1 MSVQKRVRNGA
12 TMYVVRWYAADGK
25 ERAKGGF
32 RTRKAAEDYAAIDV
46 EPKRRRGIDIDPRAG
61 SCLFRESAQ
70 AWLRSRKSDLKI
82 TTWGGYEYALAPA
95 AQRQG
100 DGKTLGI
107 DAVFGGYPLNR
118 ISREYIQSWVQQ
130 MTDAGKKPSTV
141 RHAFFTVRM
150 ILGQALVD
158 NKIATNPA
166 DHVKLPTDTSNP
178 GVVDDPDMFLTA
190 AQVSALTDAT
200 PWPYYVMVNLA
211 AWSGLRAAELGGLQV
226 GDIDLPAARNKDG
239 SIRVER
245 TARIVGTQME
255 YLEPKTKGSRRRVPL
270 PRQSTELLRGYL
282 AEHPRGDNPTAP
294 LFPAMSLAPVRP
306 TGIRNKDTRPPA
318 ERQTQ
323 ALAELSV
330 KDAAARLILDWA
342 EPLRHPTFYKAVY
355 RPAVLRANQDVTAHR
370 DRSAALPPALTFH
383 ALRHTYASL
392 CIAAGIKPEKLSR
405 RMGHSKITTTLSVYV
420 HLFPDDDAS
429 ADMAALDAMSMELGY
444 GPNVVTLRDRCGS

>member
-1 MSVQKRVRNGA
+1 MSVHRRGSGWIVKYREPNGKQR
-12 TMYVVRWYAADGK
+12 T
-25 ERAKGGF
+25 KGGF
-32 RTRKAAEDYAAIDV
+32 KTRKPADAFDTKVKAAKLAGV
-46 EPKRRRGIDIDPRAG
+46 VFDPRAG

-150 ILGQALVD
+150 VLDQALID
-158 NKIATNPA
+158 NKIAANPA

-200 PWPYYVMVNLA
+200 PWPYNIMVNLA

-226 GDIDLPAARNKDG
+226 GDIDLPAARIKDG
-239 SIRVER
+239 SVRVER
-245 TARIVGTQME
+245 TARVVGTQME

-270 PRQSTELLRGYL
+270 PRQTTELLRGYL
-282 AEHPRGDNPTAP
+282 AEHPRGDDPTAP
-294 LFPAMSLAPVRP
+294 LFPAMALAPVRP
-306 TGIRNKDTRPPA
+306 TGVRNTDTRPLTPA
-318 ERQTQ
+318 ERQAH
-323 ALAELSV
+323 ALAELSM
-330 KDAAARLILDWA
+330 KDAEARLILDWA
-342 EPLRHPTFYKAVY
+342 NPLRHPTFYKAVY
-355 RPAVLRANQDVTAHR
+355 RPAVLRANQAATAHR
-370 DRSAALPPALTFH
+370 HRSAALPPALTFH

-429 ADMAALDAMSMELGY
+429 DDMAALDTLGIEPDY
-444 GPNVVTLRDRCGS
+444 GPNVIQMRR